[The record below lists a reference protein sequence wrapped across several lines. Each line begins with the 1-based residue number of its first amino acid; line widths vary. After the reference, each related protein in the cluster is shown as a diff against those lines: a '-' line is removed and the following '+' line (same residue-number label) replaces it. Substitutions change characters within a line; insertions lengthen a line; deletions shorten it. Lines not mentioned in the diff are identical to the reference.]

1 MIARA
6 PIAAGSIAGRQRR
19 SVAIGADFVVPFA
32 AIGLAALDC
41 RAMRAVRSD
50 DADAAGDVEP
60 AVTVALSIVGLAAGD
75 RHRVIRIG

>member
-6 PIAAGSIAGRQRR
+6 PIAAGTIAGMGRR
-19 SVAIGADFVVPFA
+19 SVPIGADFVVPFA
-32 AIGLAALDC
+32 AIGLAALDR
-41 RAMRAVRSD
+41 RAMRAVRAE

-60 AVTVALSIVGLAAGD
+60 AVTVAPSIVGLAAGD